1 MPEITITRDR
11 WGIAHVAAPDEAS
24 AFEAQGY
31 CAAADR
37 FWQMEYD
44 RLKAA
49 GRWSEVVGP
58 AGVREDT
65 FFRRIGIEAAARRD
79 WEGLSAQTKAMT
91 EAYALGV
98 NRWLAENAHSLPAE
112 FEHHPFPPARWEAWH
127 CSVVYKVRHVFMGT
141 FMRKLWRGAVLRA
154 AGPEI
159 TAAMKGDPG
168 AATPMVPP
176 AGPSI
181 DLLEGVA
188 EALAAAGDE
197 LDGVPNIDGASNS
210 WAIHGSRTASG
221 KPLLAGDPHRGIE
234 FPNVYLQFHMA
245 CDAFDVIGLSFP
257 GVPGFAH
264 FGHNADVAWCITHAM
279 ADDTDVFVEASDAV
293 VERSTETIEVRDGD
307 PVEITT
313 GRSPRGPYVLGDLD
327 DGGRVLCTNW
337 TGLHDD
343 TTFEC
348 LRPMLT
354 ATGCDALEE
363 AVRHWVIPANNLL
376 TADTA
381 GNISFKIRGRIIE
394 RPAAN
399 RWTPVPGDE
408 AHAWDGLAEV
418 AHDDLQHWRNPE
430 RGFLVTANNRVSD
443 DGPYISL
450 DFAGPSRHNRIVELL
465 ADLPAA
471 TAADMPA
478 IHRDV
483 RSLAAPPICELIARL
498 EPATELGRSARDLV
512 AAWDHEVTADSA
524 AAVVYAGFR
533 QAWAGDLES
542 RLAIGRLG
550 FGEAGWPRALDASR
564 MTFDSGTALLLG
576 GGWRLLPGLDD
587 ETALAA
593 TLSGLLDDV
602 AASIAAERGDDPT
615 GWRWDDQHVM
625 FSPHPLALGIPG
637 AADLNPPVAGVA
649 GDGETVRAGGI
660 APLLGLQ
667 CYSSSCARY
676 VFDVADWDRS
686 GWVVPHGVSGVRG
699 SGHDLDQRDAWSAC
713 ELLPMAFSAAAVADV
728 AVSTTTLAVG

>member
-1 MPEITITRDR
+1 MPDITITRDR
-11 WGIAHVAAPDEAS
+11 WGIAHVSAPDEVS
-24 AFEAQGY
+24 AFAAQGY

-49 GRWSEVVGP
+49 GRWSEVVGS

-79 WEGLSAQTKAMT
+79 WDGLTAEAKAMT
-91 EAYALGV
+91 EAYTTGV
-98 NRWLAENAHSLPAE
+98 NRWLAENADRLPAE
-112 FEHHPFPPARWEAWH
+112 FEHHPFAPAEWEPWH
-127 CSVVYKVRHVFMGT
+127 CSAVYKVRHVFMGT
-141 FMRKLWRGAVLRA
+141 LMRKLWRGGVLRA

-159 TAAMKGDPG
+159 TAAMKGDPS

-176 AGPSI
+176 TGPPI
-181 DLLEGVA
+181 DLLDGAA
-188 EALAAAGDE
+188 EALAAAGAE
-197 LDGVPNIDGASNS
+197 LAGVPNVDGASNS

-264 FGHNADVAWCITHAM
+264 FGHNTDVAWCITHAM
-279 ADDTDVFVEASDAV
+279 ADDTDVFVETPDAV
-293 VERSTETIEVRDGD
+293 TDRGSETISVREAQ
-307 PVEITT
+307 PVEIST
-313 GRSPRGPYVLGDLD
+313 GRSPRGPFILGDLD
-327 DGGRVLCTNW
+327 GDGRVLCTNW
-337 TGLHDD
+337 TGLQND
-343 TTFEC
+343 TTLDC
-348 LRPMLT
+348 LRPMLL
-354 ATGCDALEE
+354 AGDCDELEE

-394 RPAAN
+394 RPVAN
-399 RWTPVPGDE
+399 RWAPVPGDD
-408 AHAWDGLAEV
+408 AHAWDGLREV
-418 AHDDLQHWRNPE
+418 PHDELQHWRNPE

-450 DFAGPSRHNRIVELL
+450 DFAGPARHDRVVQLL
-465 ADLPAA
+465 DALPQA
-471 TAADMPA
+471 TAADMPT

-483 RSLAAPPICELIARL
+483 RSLAAAPICSLISDL
-498 EPATELGRSARDLV
+498 EPSTDLGLTARDLV
-512 AAWDHEVTADSA
+512 TAWDHEVTADSA

-533 QAWAGDLES
+533 QAWAVEIED
-542 RLAIGRLG
+542 RLG
-550 FGEAGWPRALDASR
+550 LRPLGVGEAEWPRGLDASR
-564 MTFDSGTALLLG
+564 MTFDAGTALLLG
-576 GGWRLLPGLDD
+576 EGWRLLPGLDD
-587 ETALAA
+587 EAARTAL
-593 TLSGLLDDV
+593 LSELLDRV

-615 GWRWDDQHVM
+615 TWRWDRQHVM
-625 FSPHPLALGIPG
+625 VSPHPLALGVPA
-637 AADLNPPVAGVA
+637 AADLHPPVAGVA

-676 VFDVADWDRS
+676 VFDVADWDNS

-699 SGHDLDQRDAWSAC
+699 GGHDLDQRDTWTAV
-713 ELLPMAFSAAAVADV
+713 ELLPMAYSSAAVDAIA
-728 AVSTTTLAVG
+728 ASRTTISL